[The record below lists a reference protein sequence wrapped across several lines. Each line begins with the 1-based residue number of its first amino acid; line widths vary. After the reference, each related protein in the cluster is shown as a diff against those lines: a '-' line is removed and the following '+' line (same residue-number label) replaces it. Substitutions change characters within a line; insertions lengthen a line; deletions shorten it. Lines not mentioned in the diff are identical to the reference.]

1 MVCQFLFK
9 SNMVGILLVP
19 VNLQQYLPEPWLK
32 IVDLDLLKSIENQL
46 DEDFLPAPRNVF
58 RALTLSPE
66 KVKVLIV
73 GQDPY
78 PNADHAMGLAFSV
91 NKTFSVLPASLKN
104 IFRELESDL
113 GVVRTNG
120 DLSDWVDQGVLL
132 LNTTLTFNPTQP
144 RQHLNIG
151 WDLFTKSIIEYVG
164 KNGAIGVL
172 WGNHAIAMKDFFLP
186 DRVIT
191 SVHPSPLS
199 AYKGFFDSKPFS
211 RVNQILIKQ
220 GISEIK
226 W

>member
-9 SNMVGILLVP
+9 PNMVGILLVP
-19 VNLQQYLPEPWLK
+19 VNLQQYLPQPWLK

-91 NKTFSVLPASLKN
+91 NKSVSVLPASLKN
-104 IFRELESDL
+104 IFKELESDL

-120 DLSDWVDQGVLL
+120 DLSDWVNQGVLL

-151 WDLFTKSIIEYVG
+151 WDLFTKSIIEYAG

-211 RVNQILIKQ
+211 RVNQILIEQ

>member
-1 MVCQFLFK
+1 MVYQFLFK
-9 SNMVGILLVP
+9 PSMVGILLVP
-19 VNLQQYLPEPWLK
+19 VNLQQHLPEPWLK
-32 IVDLDLLKSIENQL
+32 IVDLNLLKSIENQL
-46 DEDFLPAPRNVF
+46 DEDFLPDPRNVF
-58 RALTLSPE
+58 KALTLSPE

-78 PNADHAMGLAFSV
+78 PNPEHAMGLAFSV
-91 NKTFSVLPASLKN
+91 NKNVSVLPASLKN
-104 IFRELESDL
+104 IFKELESDL

-120 DLSDWVDQGVLL
+120 DLSDWVDKGVLL
-132 LNTTLTFNPTQP
+132 LNSSLTFNPMQP

-151 WDLFTKSIIEYVG
+151 WNLFTKSIIEYVG

-172 WGNHAIAMKDFFLP
+172 WGNHAITMKDFFLP

-211 RVNQILIKQ
+211 RVNQILTKQ

>member
-9 SNMVGILLVP
+9 PSMVGILLVP
-19 VNLQQYLPEPWLK
+19 VNLQQHLPEPWLK
-32 IVDLDLLKSIENQL
+32 IVDLNLLKSIENQL
-46 DEDFLPAPRNVF
+46 DEDFLPDPRNVF
-58 RALTLSPE
+58 KALTLSPE

-78 PNADHAMGLAFSV
+78 PNPEHAMGLAFSV
-91 NKTFSVLPASLKN
+91 NKNVSVLPASLKN
-104 IFRELESDL
+104 IFKELESDL

-132 LNTTLTFNPTQP
+132 LNTTLTFNPSQP

-151 WDLFTKSIIEYVG
+151 WNLFTKSIIEYVG

-172 WGNHAIAMKDFFLP
+172 WGNHAITMKDFFLP
-186 DRVIT
+186 DRVIA

-199 AYKGFFDSKPFS
+199 AYKGFFGSKPFS
-211 RVNQILIKQ
+211 RVNQILTKQ

>member
-1 MVCQFLFK
+1 
-9 SNMVGILLVP
+9 VP
-19 VNLQQYLPEPWLK
+19 VNLQQYLPQPWLK

-46 DEDFLPAPRNVF
+46 DQVFLPEPRNVF
-58 RALTLSPE
+58 KALTLSPE
-66 KVKVLIV
+66 KVKVLIL

-78 PNADHAMGLAFSV
+78 PNPEHAIGLAFSV
-91 NKTFSVLPASLKN
+91 NKTVSVLPASLKN
-104 IFRELESDL
+104 IFKELESDL

-164 KNGAIGVL
+164 KKGAIGVL

-199 AYKGFFDSKPFS
+199 AYKGFFGSKPFS
-211 RVNQILIKQ
+211 RVNQILTKQ

>member
-1 MVCQFLFK
+1 MVYQFLFK
-9 SNMVGILLVP
+9 PSMVGILLVP
-19 VNLQQYLPEPWLK
+19 VNLQQHLPEPWLK
-32 IVDLDLLKSIENQL
+32 IVDLNLLKSIENQL
-46 DEDFLPAPRNVF
+46 DQDFLPEPRNVF
-58 RALTLSPE
+58 KALTLSPE
-66 KVKVLIV
+66 KVKVLIL

-78 PNADHAMGLAFSV
+78 PNPEHAIGLAFSV
-91 NKTFSVLPASLKN
+91 NKTVSVLPASLKN
-104 IFRELESDL
+104 IFKELESDL

-164 KNGAIGVL
+164 KKGAIGVL

-199 AYKGFFDSKPFS
+199 VYKGFFGSKPFS
-211 RVNQILIKQ
+211 RVNQILTKQ

>member
-1 MVCQFLFK
+1 
-9 SNMVGILLVP
+9 MVGISPVP
-19 VNLQQYLPEPWLK
+19 VNLQQHLPEPWLK
-32 IVDLDLLKSIENQL
+32 IVDLNLLKSIENQL
-46 DEDFLPAPRNVF
+46 DEDFLPDPRNVF
-58 RALTLSPE
+58 KALTLSPE

-78 PNADHAMGLAFSV
+78 PNPEHAMGLAFSV
-91 NKTFSVLPASLKN
+91 NKNVSVLPASLKN
-104 IFRELESDL
+104 IFKELESDL

-172 WGNHAIAMKDFFLP
+172 WGNHANTMKNFFLP

-199 AYKGFFDSKPFS
+199 AYKGFFGSKPFS
-211 RVNQILIKQ
+211 RVNQILNKQ

>member
-1 MVCQFLFK
+1 
-9 SNMVGILLVP
+9 MVGILLVP
-19 VNLQQYLPEPWLK
+19 VNLQQHLPEPWLK
-32 IVDLDLLKSIENQL
+32 IVDLNLLKSIENQL
-46 DEDFLPAPRNVF
+46 DEDFLPESRNVF
-58 RALTLSPE
+58 KALTLSPE

-91 NKTFSVLPASLKN
+91 NKTVSVLPASLKN
-104 IFRELESDL
+104 MFKELESDL

-132 LNTTLTFNPTQP
+132 LNTTLTFNPTQS

-151 WDLFTKSIIEYVG
+151 WDLFTKSIIEYAG

-172 WGNHAIAMKDFFLP
+172 WGNHAIAMKNFFLP

-211 RVNQILIKQ
+211 RVNQILTKQ

>member
-1 MVCQFLFK
+1 
-9 SNMVGILLVP
+9 MVGILLVP
-19 VNLQQYLPEPWLK
+19 VNLQQHLPEPWSK
-32 IVDLDLLKSIENQL
+32 IVDLNLLKTIEEQL
-46 DEDFLPAPRNVF
+46 GEEFLPEAKNVF
-58 RALTLSPE
+58 KALNLVPE
-66 KVKVLIV
+66 KVKVLIL

-78 PNADHAMGLAFSV
+78 PNPEHAMGLAFSV
-91 NKTFSVLPASLKN
+91 NKNVSVLPASLKN
-104 IFRELESDL
+104 IFKELESDL

-120 DLSDWVDQGVLL
+120 DLSDWVDKGVLL
-132 LNTTLTFNPTQP
+132 LNSSLTFNPMKP

-151 WDLFTKSIIEYVG
+151 WNLFTESIIEYVG

-172 WGNHAIAMKDFFLP
+172 WGNHAITMKDFFLP

-199 AYKGFFDSKPFS
+199 AYKGFFGSKPFS
-211 RVNQILIKQ
+211 RVNQILNKQ

>member
-1 MVCQFLFK
+1 
-9 SNMVGILLVP
+9 MVGILPVP
-19 VNLQQYLPEPWLK
+19 VNLQQHLPEPWLK
-32 IVDLDLLKSIENQL
+32 IVDLNLLKSIENQL
-46 DEDFLPAPRNVF
+46 DEDFLPEPRNVF
-58 RALTLSPE
+58 KALTLSPE

-91 NKTFSVLPASLKN
+91 NKIVSVLPASLKN
-104 IFRELESDL
+104 IFKELESDL

-120 DLSDWVDQGVLL
+120 DLSDWVDKGVLL
-132 LNTTLTFNPTQP
+132 LNSSLTFNPMQP

-151 WDLFTKSIIEYVG
+151 WNLFTKSIIEYVG

-172 WGNHAIAMKDFFLP
+172 WGNHAIAMKNFFLP

-199 AYKGFFDSKPFS
+199 AYKGFFGSKPFS
-211 RVNQILIKQ
+211 RVNQILTKQ

>member
-9 SNMVGILLVP
+9 PSMVGILLVP
-19 VNLQQYLPEPWLK
+19 VNLQQYLPEPWSK
-32 IVDLDLLKSIENQL
+32 IVDLNLLKTIEEQL
-46 DEDFLPAPRNVF
+46 GEEFLPEPKNVF
-58 RALTLSPE
+58 RALNLVPE
-66 KVKVLIV
+66 KVKVLIL

-78 PNADHAMGLAFSV
+78 PNPEHAMGLAFSV
-91 NKTFSVLPASLKN
+91 NKNISVLPASLKN
-104 IFRELESDL
+104 IFKELESDL

-120 DLSDWVDQGVLL
+120 DLSDWVDKGVLL
-132 LNTTLTFNPTQP
+132 LNSSLTFNPMQP

-151 WDLFTKSIIEYVG
+151 WNLFTKLIIEYVG

-172 WGNHAIAMKDFFLP
+172 WGNHAITMKDFFLP

-199 AYKGFFDSKPFS
+199 AYKGFFGSKPFS
-211 RVNQILIKQ
+211 RVNQILTKQ

>member
-1 MVCQFLFK
+1 
-9 SNMVGILLVP
+9 MVGILLVP
-19 VNLQQYLPEPWLK
+19 VNLQQHLPEPWLK
-32 IVDLDLLKSIENQL
+32 IVDLNLLKSIENQL
-46 DEDFLPAPRNVF
+46 DEDFLPEPRNVF
-58 RALTLSPE
+58 KALTLSPE

-91 NKTFSVLPASLKN
+91 NKTVSVLPASLKN
-104 IFRELESDL
+104 IFKELESDL

-172 WGNHAIAMKDFFLP
+172 WGNHAITMKDFFLP
-186 DRVIT
+186 DRVIA

-199 AYKGFFDSKPFS
+199 AYKGFFGSKPFS
-211 RVNQILIKQ
+211 RVNQILNKQ

>member
-1 MVCQFLFK
+1 
-9 SNMVGILLVP
+9 MVGILPVP
-19 VNLQQYLPEPWLK
+19 VNLQQHLPEPWLK
-32 IVDLDLLKSIENQL
+32 IVDLNLLKSIENQL
-46 DEDFLPAPRNVF
+46 DEDFLPESRNVF
-58 RALTLSPE
+58 KALTLSPE

-91 NKTFSVLPASLKN
+91 NKIVSVLPASLKN
-104 IFRELESDL
+104 IFKELESDL

-172 WGNHAIAMKDFFLP
+172 WGNHAIAMKNFFLP

-211 RVNQILIKQ
+211 RVNQILTKQ

>member
-9 SNMVGILLVP
+9 PNMVGILLVP
-19 VNLQQYLPEPWLK
+19 VNLQQYLPQPWLK

-91 NKTFSVLPASLKN
+91 NKTVSVLPASLKN
-104 IFRELESDL
+104 IFKELESDL

-120 DLSDWVDQGVLL
+120 DLSDWVNQGVLL

-151 WDLFTKSIIEYVG
+151 WNLFTKSIIEYAG

-211 RVNQILIKQ
+211 RVNQILIEQ

>member
-1 MVCQFLFK
+1 MVYQFLFK
-9 SNMVGILLVP
+9 PSMVGILLVP
-19 VNLQQYLPEPWLK
+19 VNLQQHLPEPWLK
-32 IVDLDLLKSIENQL
+32 IVDLNLLKSIENQL
-46 DEDFLPAPRNVF
+46 DEDFLPESRNVF
-58 RALTLSPE
+58 KALTLSPE

-91 NKTFSVLPASLKN
+91 NKIVSVLPASLKN
-104 IFRELESDL
+104 IFKELESDL

-172 WGNHAIAMKDFFLP
+172 WGNHAIAMKNFFLP

-199 AYKGFFDSKPFS
+199 AYKGFFYSKPFS
-211 RVNQILIKQ
+211 RVNQILAKQ

>member
-9 SNMVGILLVP
+9 LSMVGILLVP
-19 VNLQQYLPEPWLK
+19 VNLQQHLPEPWLK
-32 IVDLDLLKSIENQL
+32 IVDLNLLKSIENQL
-46 DEDFLPAPRNVF
+46 DEDFLPDPRNVF
-58 RALTLSPE
+58 KALTLSPE

-78 PNADHAMGLAFSV
+78 PNPEHAMGLAFSV
-91 NKTFSVLPASLKN
+91 NKNVSVLPASLKN
-104 IFRELESDL
+104 IFKELESDL

-120 DLSDWVDQGVLL
+120 DLSDWVDKGVLL
-132 LNTTLTFNPTQP
+132 LNSSLTFNPMQP

-151 WDLFTKSIIEYVG
+151 WNLFTKSIIEYVG

-172 WGNHAIAMKDFFLP
+172 WGNHAITMKDFFLP

-199 AYKGFFDSKPFS
+199 AYKGFFGSKPFS
-211 RVNQILIKQ
+211 RVNQILNKQ

>member
-1 MVCQFLFK
+1 MRDYNTVSIESFYSELIEMQEVQEAIEEQLGEEF
-9 SNMVGILLVP
+9 
-19 VNLQQYLPEPWLK
+19 LPELK
-32 IVDLDLLKSIENQL
+32 
-46 DEDFLPAPRNVF
+46 NVF
-58 RALTLSPE
+58 RALNLAPE
-66 KVKVLIV
+66 KVKVLIL

-78 PNADHAMGLAFSV
+78 PNPEHAMGLAFSV
-91 NKTFSVLPASLKN
+91 NKTVSVLPASLKN
-104 IFRELESDL
+104 IFKELESDL

-120 DLSDWVDQGVLL
+120 DLSDWIDQGVLL
-132 LNTTLTFNPTQP
+132 LNTNLTFNPTQP
-144 RQHLNIG
+144 RQHLSIG
-151 WDLFTKSIIEYVG
+151 WDLFTKSIIEYAG

-211 RVNQILIKQ
+211 RVNQILTKQ

>member
-1 MVCQFLFK
+1 
-9 SNMVGILLVP
+9 MVGILLVP
-19 VNLQQYLPEPWLK
+19 VNLQQYLPQPWLK

-46 DEDFLPAPRNVF
+46 DEDFLPEPRNVF
-58 RALTLSPE
+58 KALTLSPE
-66 KVKVLIV
+66 KVKVLIL

-91 NKTFSVLPASLKN
+91 NKTVSVLPASLKN
-104 IFRELESDL
+104 IFKELESDL

-151 WDLFTKSIIEYVG
+151 WDLFTKSIIEYAG
-164 KNGAIGVL
+164 KSGAIGVL

-211 RVNQILIKQ
+211 RVNQILIEQ

>member
-1 MVCQFLFK
+1 MVYQFLFK
-9 SNMVGILLVP
+9 PSMVGILLVP
-19 VNLQQYLPEPWLK
+19 VNLQQHLPEPWLK
-32 IVDLDLLKSIENQL
+32 IVDLNLLKSIENQL
-46 DEDFLPAPRNVF
+46 DEDFLPESRNVF
-58 RALTLSPE
+58 KALTLSPE

-78 PNADHAMGLAFSV
+78 PNPEHAMGLAFSV
-91 NKTFSVLPASLKN
+91 NKNVSVLPASLKN
-104 IFRELESDL
+104 IFKELESDL

-120 DLSDWVDQGVLL
+120 DLSDWVDKGVLL
-132 LNTTLTFNPTQP
+132 LNSSLTFNPMQP

-151 WDLFTKSIIEYVG
+151 WNLFTKSIIEYVG

-172 WGNHAIAMKDFFLP
+172 WGNHAITMKDFFLP
-186 DRVIT
+186 DRVIA

-199 AYKGFFDSKPFS
+199 AYKGFFGSKPFS
-211 RVNQILIKQ
+211 RVNQILTKQ

>member
-9 SNMVGILLVP
+9 PNMVGILLVP
-19 VNLQQYLPEPWLK
+19 VNLQQYLPQPWLK

-58 RALTLSPE
+58 KALILSPE
-66 KVKVLIV
+66 KVKVLIL

-91 NKTFSVLPASLKN
+91 NKSVSVLPASLKN
-104 IFRELESDL
+104 IFKELESDL

-120 DLSDWVDQGVLL
+120 DLTDWVDQGVLL

-151 WDLFTKSIIEYVG
+151 WNLFTKSIIEYVG

-172 WGNHAIAMKDFFLP
+172 WGNHAITMKDFFLP

-211 RVNQILIKQ
+211 RVNQILIEQ

>member
-1 MVCQFLFK
+1 
-9 SNMVGILLVP
+9 MVGILPVP
-19 VNLQQYLPEPWLK
+19 VNLQQHLPEPWLK
-32 IVDLDLLKSIENQL
+32 IVDLNLLKSIENQL
-46 DEDFLPAPRNVF
+46 DEDFLPESRNVF
-58 RALTLSPE
+58 KALTLSPE

-91 NKTFSVLPASLKN
+91 NKTVSVLPASLKN
-104 IFRELESDL
+104 MFKELESDL

-172 WGNHAIAMKDFFLP
+172 WGNHAIAMKNFFLP

-199 AYKGFFDSKPFS
+199 AYKGFFYSKPFS
-211 RVNQILIKQ
+211 RVNQILAKQ

>member
-1 MVCQFLFK
+1 
-9 SNMVGILLVP
+9 MVGILPVP
-19 VNLQQYLPEPWLK
+19 VNLQQHLPEPWLK
-32 IVDLDLLKSIENQL
+32 IVDLNLLKSIENQL
-46 DEDFLPAPRNVF
+46 DEDFLPDPRNVF
-58 RALTLSPE
+58 KALTLSPE

-78 PNADHAMGLAFSV
+78 PNPEHAMGLAFSV
-91 NKTFSVLPASLKN
+91 NKNVSVLPASLKN
-104 IFRELESDL
+104 IFKELESDL

-120 DLSDWVDQGVLL
+120 DLSDWVDKGVLL
-132 LNTTLTFNPTQP
+132 LNSSLTFNPMQP

-151 WDLFTKSIIEYVG
+151 WNLFTKSIIEYVG

-172 WGNHAIAMKDFFLP
+172 WGNHAITMKDFFLP

-199 AYKGFFDSKPFS
+199 AYKGFFGSKPFS
-211 RVNQILIKQ
+211 RVNQILTKQ

>member
-1 MVCQFLFK
+1 
-9 SNMVGILLVP
+9 MVGILPVP
-19 VNLQQYLPEPWLK
+19 VNLQQHLPEPWLK
-32 IVDLDLLKSIENQL
+32 IVDLNLLKSIENQL
-46 DEDFLPAPRNVF
+46 DEDFLPESRNVF
-58 RALTLSPE
+58 KALTLSPE

-91 NKTFSVLPASLKN
+91 NKIVSVLPASLKN
-104 IFRELESDL
+104 IFKELESDL

-172 WGNHAIAMKDFFLP
+172 WGNHAIAMKNFFLP

-199 AYKGFFDSKPFS
+199 AYKGFFGSKPFS
-211 RVNQILIKQ
+211 RVNQILTKQ

>member
-1 MVCQFLFK
+1 MVCQFLCK
-9 SNMVGILLVP
+9 PNMVGILLVP
-19 VNLQQYLPEPWLK
+19 VNLQQYLPQPWLK
-32 IVDLDLLKSIENQL
+32 IVDLDLLKSIEKQL
-46 DEDFLPAPRNVF
+46 DKDFLPEPRNVF
-58 RALTLSPE
+58 KALTLSPE
-66 KVKVLIV
+66 KVKVLIL

-91 NKTFSVLPASLKN
+91 NKTVSVLPASLKN
-104 IFRELESDL
+104 IFKELESDM

-132 LNTTLTFNPTQP
+132 LNTALTFNPTQP
-144 RQHLNIG
+144 RKHLSIS

-164 KNGAIGVL
+164 SNGAVGVL
-172 WGNHAIAMKDFFLP
+172 WGNHAIAMKDYFLA

-199 AYKGFFDSKPFS
+199 AYKGFFGSKPFS
-211 RVNQILIKQ
+211 RVNQILTKE

>member
-9 SNMVGILLVP
+9 PNMVGILLVP
-19 VNLQQYLPEPWLK
+19 VNLQQYLPQPWLK

-66 KVKVLIV
+66 KVKVLIL

-91 NKTFSVLPASLKN
+91 NKTVSVLPASLKN
-104 IFRELESDL
+104 IFKELESDL

-120 DLSDWVDQGVLL
+120 DLSDWVNQGVLL

-151 WDLFTKSIIEYVG
+151 WNLFTKSIIEYVG

-211 RVNQILIKQ
+211 RVNQILIEQ

>member
-9 SNMVGILLVP
+9 PNMVGILLVP
-19 VNLQQYLPEPWLK
+19 VNLQQYLPQPWLK

-58 RALTLSPE
+58 KALTLSPE
-66 KVKVLIV
+66 KVKVLIL

-91 NKTFSVLPASLKN
+91 NKSVSVLPASLKN
-104 IFRELESDL
+104 IFKELESDL

-120 DLSDWVDQGVLL
+120 DLSDWVNQGVLL

-151 WDLFTKSIIEYVG
+151 WDLFTKSIIEYAG

-211 RVNQILIKQ
+211 RVNQILIEQ

>member
-1 MVCQFLFK
+1 
-9 SNMVGILLVP
+9 MVGILPVP
-19 VNLQQYLPEPWLK
+19 VNLQQHLPEPWLK
-32 IVDLDLLKSIENQL
+32 IVDLNLLKSIENQL
-46 DEDFLPAPRNVF
+46 DEDFLPEPRNVF
-58 RALTLSPE
+58 KALTLSPE

-91 NKTFSVLPASLKN
+91 NKIVSVLPASLKN
-104 IFRELESDL
+104 IFKELESDL
-113 GVVRTNG
+113 GVVRTNA

-151 WDLFTKSIIEYVG
+151 WDLFTKSIIEYAG

-172 WGNHAIAMKDFFLP
+172 WGNHAIAMKNFFLP

-199 AYKGFFDSKPFS
+199 AYKGFFGSKPFS
-211 RVNQILIKQ
+211 RVNQILTKQ

>member
-9 SNMVGILLVP
+9 PNMVGILLVP
-19 VNLQQYLPEPWLK
+19 VNLQQYLPQPWLK

-46 DEDFLPAPRNVF
+46 DEDFLPEPRNVF
-58 RALTLSPE
+58 KALTLSPE
-66 KVKVLIV
+66 KVKVLIL

-91 NKTFSVLPASLKN
+91 NKTVSVLPASLKN
-104 IFRELESDL
+104 IFKELESDL

-151 WDLFTKSIIEYVG
+151 WDLFTKSIIEYAG
-164 KNGAIGVL
+164 KSGAIGVL

-211 RVNQILIKQ
+211 RVNQILIEQ

>member
-9 SNMVGILLVP
+9 PSMVGILLVP
-19 VNLQQYLPEPWLK
+19 VNLQQHLPEAWSK
-32 IVDLDLLKSIENQL
+32 IVDLNLLETIEEQL
-46 DEDFLPAPRNVF
+46 GEEFLPDPKNVF
-58 RALTLSPE
+58 RALNLAPE
-66 KVKVLIV
+66 QVKVLIL

-78 PNADHAMGLAFSV
+78 PNPEYAMGLAFSV
-91 NKTFSVLPASLKN
+91 NKNVSVLPASLKN
-104 IFRELESDL
+104 IFKELESDL

-120 DLSDWVDQGVLL
+120 DLSDWVDKGVLL
-132 LNTTLTFNPTQP
+132 LNSSLTFNPMQP

-151 WDLFTKSIIEYVG
+151 WNLFTKSIIEYVG

-172 WGNHAIAMKDFFLP
+172 WGNHAITMKDFFLP

-199 AYKGFFDSKPFS
+199 AYKGFFGSKPFS
-211 RVNQILIKQ
+211 RVNHILNKQ